1 MKLPISVTNDAIIFY
16 CMCVIRLS
24 CRAKLPMCPWVKLLY
39 KSTVLKVLYK
49 SMVLEVLCKST
60 WLNGPYVCAFHIS
73 LSLCVCLIFCVM
85 PGYWFQAEIYDGCNL
100 ILI

>member
-1 MKLPISVTNDAIIFY
+1 MMPLFFIVL
-16 CMCVIRLS
+16 IRLS
-24 CRAKLPMCPWVKLLY
+24 AKLPMCPWVKVLY
-39 KSTVLKVLYK
+39 KSTALKVLSK
-49 SMVLEVLCKST
+49 STVLEVLCKST
-60 WLNGPYVCAFHIS
+60 WLKGPYVCALHIS